1 MNIRTVGLSA
11 AFVLALAVPALADA
25 IAGAAPK
32 QAVNLPAITMFA
44 GFVLLTLGITYW
56 AAKRTKSASQY
67 YAAGGGITGF
77 QNGLAIAGDYMSAAS
92 FLGISGLVYKS
103 GYDGLI
109 YSVGFLVGWPIV
121 TFLIAEPL
129 RNLGKFTFADVA
141 SFRFSQTPIRI
152 LAACGTLVT
161 VAFYLIAQM
170 VGAGKLIQLLFG
182 LDYWMAVAIV
192 GALMITYVTF
202 GGMVATT
209 WVQIIKACLL
219 LGGATF
225 MAAMVLIKFGFS
237 PEALFA
243 KAVEVHP
250 KSMKDGIAGANPSGI
265 MGPSQV
271 SNPIS
276 NISLGLALMFGTA
289 GLPHILMRFFT
300 VADARTARKSVF
312 YATGFI
318 GYFYIL
324 TFIIGFGAITLVST
338 NPEFLDAG
346 ILADSTKTSVDAI
359 KGGTNMAAV
368 HLSKAVGGDIF
379 YGFISAV
386 AFATILAVV
395 SGLTLAGA
403 SAISHDLYATVVKGG
418 KANEQDE
425 IWVSKIATV
434 ILGLLAIYLGI
445 TFEKINVAYMV
456 GLAFAIA
463 ASCNFP
469 VLLMSIMW
477 KGMTTRG
484 AVVGGFLGLITAVAG
499 VVMSPGVWETVL
511 GNPKGSAPMP
521 YENPA
526 LFSMTLAFLGIWL
539 VSKLDSSARANVD
552 RAGFD
557 AQYVRSQTG
566 IGSIGSASH

>member
-1 MNIRTVGLSA
+1 MLKRQILSLTA
-11 AFVLALAVPALADA
+11 AVSLALATPALADA
-25 IAGAAPK
+25 VSGNVAKQSTNWAAIGMFGAFVIA
-32 QAVNLPAITMFA
+32 
-44 GFVLLTLGITYW
+44 TLGITYW
-56 AAKRTKSASQY
+56 AASRTKSAAQFY
-67 YAAGGGITGF
+67 TAGGGITGF

-92 FLGISGLVYKS
+92 FLGISGLVYLS

-109 YSVGFLVGWPIV
+109 YSVGWLVGWPIV

-141 SFRFSQTPIRI
+141 SFRFDQTPTRV

-182 LDYWMAVAIV
+182 LEYWVAVVIV
-192 GALMITYVTF
+192 GALMIVYVTF

-225 MAAMVLIKFGFS
+225 MAFMVLVKFGFS
-237 PEALFA
+237 PEALFQ

-250 KSMKDGIAGANPSGI
+250 KKLAI
-265 MGPSQV
+265 MEPGTLI

-276 NISLGLALMFGTA
+276 AISLGLALMFGTA

-300 VADARTARKSVF
+300 VADAKAARKSVF

-338 NPEFLDAG
+338 NPQFLTDAAKG
-346 ILADSTKTSVDAI
+346 LTAI
-359 KGGTNMAAV
+359 KGGSNMAAI
-368 HLSKAVGGDIF
+368 HLASAVGGNIF
-379 YGFISAV
+379 LGFIAAV

-403 SAISHDLYATVVKGG
+403 SAVSHDLYATVVKGG

-425 IWVSKIATV
+425 IRVSKITTV
-434 ILGLLAIYLGI
+434 VLGI
-445 TFEKINVAYMV
+445 LAMGLGILFENVNVAFMV

-469 VLLMSIMW
+469 VLLMSMMF

-484 AVVGGFLGLITAVAG
+484 AVIGGFLGLISALLG
-499 VVMSPGVWETVL
+499 VVLSPGVWVAVL
-511 GNPKGSAPMP
+511 GNPKGSAPVP
-521 YENPA
+521 YDNPA
-526 LFSMTLAFLGIWL
+526 LFSMATAFIGIWL
-539 VSKLDSSARANVD
+539 FSKLDSSARAKVD
-552 RAGFD
+552 QAGYD

-566 IGSIGSASH
+566 IGAAGASAH